1 MSNKKR
7 QVAGAELA
15 LGFLSCNEH
24 VGSASLPNPSLLEGT
39 RCPHAGNF
47 ARDAVHRSRARPSKF
62 KNAEGNFV
70 VVAWCAGASRVFDLS
85 EHAQVGQ
92 GFGTGPE
99 QRAVLETAPAL
110 ADTIVKAASGP

>member
-1 MSNKKR
+1 M
-7 QVAGAELA
+7 
-15 LGFLSCNEH
+15 
-24 VGSASLPNPSLLEGT
+24 
-39 RCPHAGNF
+39 
-47 ARDAVHRSRARPSKF
+47 
-62 KNAEGNFV
+62 
-70 VVAWCAGASRVFDLS
+70 VAWCAGASRAFDLS